1 MAGEDGRATGNGG
14 AGGKAD
20 PPPREPPSGFAPTNS
35 RGRFTLHNGPIYR
48 ATAEGDLRS
57 GFYVLDRHC
66 NGMGFLHGGM
76 ISAFSDGA
84 LAWGVW
90 HRARRM
96 SVTLKLT
103 LSFLDIVRLGSW
115 VEADPV
121 VDAVDGEM
129 VHAHALLRA
138 DGAHD
143 VARADAVFR
152 LLRRKSP

>member
-1 MAGEDGRATGNGG
+1 MREGDSGQT
-14 AGGKAD
+14 GKAEPSVQI
-20 PPPREPPSGFAPTNS
+20 PPEGFAPTNS
-35 RGRFTLHNGPIYR
+35 RGKFTLHNGPIYR
-48 ATAEGDLRS
+48 ANGEGDLRS

-76 ISAFSDGA
+76 ISAFADGA

-90 HRARRM
+90 NRTRRM

-129 VHAHALLRA
+129 VHAHAMLRV
-138 DGAHD
+138 DGGGGA
-143 VARADAVFR
+143 ARADAVFR

>member
-1 MAGEDGRATGNGG
+1 MAGPDAQDGRPDDGP
-14 AGGKAD
+14 AGD
-20 PPPREPPSGFAPTNS
+20 PGPRLPPDGFAPTNS

-115 VEADPV
+115 VEADPQ
-121 VDAVDGEM
+121 VDAVHGEM

-138 DGAHD
+138 DGRHP

-152 LLRRKSP
+152 LLRRKPP